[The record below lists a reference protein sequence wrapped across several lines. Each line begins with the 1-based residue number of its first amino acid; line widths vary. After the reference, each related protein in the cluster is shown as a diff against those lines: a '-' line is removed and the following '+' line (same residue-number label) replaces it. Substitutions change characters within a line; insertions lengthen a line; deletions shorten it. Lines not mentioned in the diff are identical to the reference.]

1 MFSNVREVDPVK
13 ENAAVRGRDETE
25 YEIEERRLAA
35 TRRAENRDDFPLFDR
50 KGNVGENRA
59 VAVCLGDVLKFEHGR
74 VSCQIRSVDYLQ
86 RKCQFYDVHVN
97 IS

>member
-1 MFSNVREVDPVK
+1 MREVDPVK